1 MKCLVL
7 SDMLKTGE
15 ITTMI
20 ESCKVAEVSQV
31 LSLFENDLTKIK
43 SISCDMA
50 TGYNKKFAP
59 NKYVIQR

>member
-1 MKCLVL
+1 MKGLVL
-7 SDMLKTGE
+7 SAMLKTGK

-31 LSLFENDLTKIK
+31 LSLFENDLTNIK

-50 TGYNKKFAP
+50 T
-59 NKYVIQR
+59 RL